1 MRFLKLMSH
10 NAELCG
16 ATLGASSE
24 QSERCTNDL
33 LSEVSEVIAEKL
45 TFIPKGGM
53 CIACTHKNDIKFCK
67 ALNFEDMPKISKGDV
82 DGYVLVKCV
91 EFEREST

>member
-1 MRFLKLMSH
+1 M
-10 NAELCG
+10 
-16 ATLGASSE
+16 T
-24 QSERCTNDL
+24 L
-33 LSEVSEVIAEKL
+33 LSGVTEVIAEKL

-53 CIACTHKNDIKFCK
+53 CISCAHKNDIKFCK
-67 ALNFEDMPKISKGDV
+67 ALNFEAMPKISKGDI

>member
-1 MRFLKLMSH
+1 M
-10 NAELCG
+10 
-16 ATLGASSE
+16 
-24 QSERCTNDL
+24 
-33 LSEVSEVIAEKL
+33 IAEKL

-53 CIACTHKNDIKFCK
+53 CISCTHKDDLKFCK
-67 ALNFEDMPKISKGDV
+67 ALNFESMPKISKGDI